1 MLSFSSLLILL
12 ACAHRGQA
20 ELPPPAAAQEQSIQ
34 DPVVVLQQGAVSE
47 KVIVRLAALSALI
60 ELSPEPAG
68 GVYGAMGLGDSN
80 PYVQR
85 AAVDALAARLP
96 EAASLEHL
104 RAFCYRS
111 DVDPYVRGHAGVH
124 LALAGEEIPEHF
136 SQAMGREK
144 AHWKRIPL
152 ALPAAMMG
160 DAQALEVLQADLRR
174 GDLPMELT
182 LFADIGRSG
191 LTVLA
196 PALLEGLP
204 LMEEDLSI
212 PVAAALLE
220 LGDRKGESLLKDAL
234 GDEDLVR
241 RLEAVDAL
249 AKVHTPQANTL
260 LSRSGGPP
268 AVKDYANLVL
278 VERGEGDIQRAITSL
293 SDADREL
300 RTQAAWALGGFLAG
314 EVSGRP
320 RRQAHTA
327 LLGALQDV
335 EPVVVSQAVQS
346 LGMAGDSSDSRAI
359 SPFLDAESS
368 VLQVRTAHALLS
380 LDPSPLEPRIGL
392 LEPIQPNLA
401 LPLQ

>member
-1 MLSFSSLLILL
+1 MLFFSSLLFLL

-20 ELPPPAAAQEQSIQ
+20 ELPPPAAAQEQSVQ
-34 DPVVVLQQGAVSE
+34 DPVLVLQQAAVSD
-47 KVIVRLAALSALI
+47 KVTVRLAALSALI

-68 GVYGAMGLGDSN
+68 GVYGAIGLADSN

-111 DVDPYVRGHAGVH
+111 DVDPFVRGHAGVH
-124 LALAGEEIPEHF
+124 LALTGEKLPAHF
-136 SQAMGREK
+136 TQAMDKEP

-160 DAQALEVLQADLRR
+160 DAHALETLQADLRR

-182 LFADIGRSG
+182 LFQDIGGSG
-191 LTVLA
+191 LTVLTT
-196 PALLEGLP
+196 ALLEGLP
-204 LMEEDLSI
+204 MMEEDLII

-220 LGDRKGESLLKDAL
+220 LGDSQGESLIKDAL
-234 GDEDLVR
+234 GDDELVR

-260 LSRSGGPP
+260 LNRSGGPP

-278 VERGEGDIQRAITSL
+278 VERGAGDIQRAIASL

-300 RTQAAWALGGFLAG
+300 RTQAAWAMGGFLAG
-314 EVSGRP
+314 QESGRT
-320 RRQAHTA
+320 RRQAHAA
-327 LLGALQDV
+327 LLGALQDL
-335 EPVVVSQAVQS
+335 EPVVVSQAVSS
-346 LGMAGDSSDSRAI
+346 LGQAGDRADLQAI
-359 SPFLDAESS
+359 SPFLDAESET
-368 VLQVRTAHALLS
+368 LQVRTAHALLS
-380 LDPSPLEPRIGL
+380 LDPSPLQPRVGAV
-392 LEPIQPNLA
+392 ESVQP
-401 LPLQ
+401 